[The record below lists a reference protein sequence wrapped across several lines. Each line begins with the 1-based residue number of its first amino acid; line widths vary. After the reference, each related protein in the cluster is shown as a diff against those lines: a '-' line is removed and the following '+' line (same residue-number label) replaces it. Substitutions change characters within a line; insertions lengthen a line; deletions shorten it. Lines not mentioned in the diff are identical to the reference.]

1 MHKWQHGL
9 GVMFRNYH
17 QNDRGSIQLVI
28 NVFSLS
34 DVDRMA
40 NDDSMSRCVCVC
52 VCVRVCVCGCL
63 VCVRACVCV
72 YNHRFH

>member
-9 GVMFRNYH
+9 AVMFRNYH

-40 NDDSMSRCVCVC
+40 NDDSMSRWVC
-52 VCVRVCVCGCL
+52 VCVRVSGVCARVR
-63 VCVRACVCV
+63 VCV
-72 YNHRFH
+72 